1 MKVQVFLPALL
12 PILHVCGVSYSKII
26 EPVIVMVMVANLYFI
41 LNVADIMLTVT
52 PRDECCCNLHIS
64 DDATEAVEKLLT

>member
-1 MKVQVFLPALL
+1 
-12 PILHVCGVSYSKII
+12 
-26 EPVIVMVMVANLYFI
+26 MVMVANLYFI

-64 DDATEAVEKLLT
+64 DDATEALEKLFT